1 METELHW
8 SIWLLS
14 GMAVGLLAG
23 VGKGGLSGTLLAV
36 GILVSPALIFMKAGA
51 APLPFALFYGGL
63 VAVSSF
69 LFRRRNAKRDAE
81 MHKKIADN
89 KKRMGL

>member
-1 METELHW
+1 
-8 SIWLLS
+8 
-14 GMAVGLLAG
+14 
-23 VGKGGLSGTLLAV
+23 
-36 GILVSPALIFMKAGA
+36 MKAGA